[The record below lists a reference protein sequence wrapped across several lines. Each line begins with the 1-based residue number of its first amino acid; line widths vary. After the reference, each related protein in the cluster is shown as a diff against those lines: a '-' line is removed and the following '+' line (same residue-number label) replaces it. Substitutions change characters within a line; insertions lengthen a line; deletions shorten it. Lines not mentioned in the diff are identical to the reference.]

1 MRVHRIFFA
10 LTLSAACTLAQQS
23 TAPTAE
29 RVTSSNAAIDPL
41 ALQVLRSTTDTLKNA
56 KVFSFRAVIQHET
69 VGSNGQVLTV
79 VRRNDVTISRPNRVR
94 MNVTGEPQNAE
105 IYYNNGELFIYS
117 PKEKTYLGLGTS
129 SLNLDTMVDRL
140 EANGIVLPMS
150 PFFRSDPYRTLIEGL
165 QSAAVIGRDEIDG
178 KPYHHLMFTKADT
191 ETQLWVEG
199 GTAPLP
205 RRVQVIYK
213 NQPRQ
218 PRMIVDYSDWNMN
231 PNFANDYFQFK
242 RPPDAKPAPVLDP
255 NEIKEKLQ
263 NQQ

>member
-1 MRVHRIFFA
+1 MSVHRIFFP
-10 LTLSAACTLAQQS
+10 LTLIAACTLAQQPA
-23 TAPTAE
+23 APSAE
-29 RVTSSNAAIDPL
+29 RVTGSNPIDPL
-41 ALQVLRSTTDTLKNA
+41 ALQVLKATTDTLKNA
-56 KVFSFRAVIQHET
+56 KVFSFRAVIQRET
-69 VGSNGQVLTV
+69 LGSNDQMVTS

-94 MNVTGEPQNAE
+94 MNVTSEQQTAE
-105 IYYNNGELFIYS
+105 VYYNNGELFIYS
-117 PKEKTYLGLGTS
+117 PKEKMYMGLGTA

-150 PFFRSDPYRTLIEGL
+150 PFFRSDAYRTLIDGL
-165 QSAAVIGRDEIDG
+165 QSASVIGRDEIDG

-205 RRVQVIYK
+205 RRAQVIYK
-213 NQPRQ
+213 TLPRQ

-242 RPPDAKPAPVLDP
+242 RPPDAKPAPVIDP